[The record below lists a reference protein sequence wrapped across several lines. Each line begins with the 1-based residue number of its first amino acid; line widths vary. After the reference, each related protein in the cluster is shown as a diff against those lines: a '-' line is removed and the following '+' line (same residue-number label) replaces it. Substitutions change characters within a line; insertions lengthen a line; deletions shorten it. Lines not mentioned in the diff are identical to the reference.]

1 MFLLLVAKLRKNKF
15 SKNPFRKNNSAQFQ
29 IKLEKKGEINVS
41 GLILALI
48 MLFPLLMQGQS
59 VTDSVKARYDNDKV
73 STTVLDSITYT
84 DTTLHINKLIADTTA
99 VNDTIVADSLK
110 KNPDAI
116 NAPVEYSASDSISF
130 DLKQRKVYLYK
141 DSEIDYEK
149 INLKAANIEIDFPT
163 DMINAYGKTDST
175 GKLINKPIFTESGKA
190 YTSNVMRYNY
200 KSKKGYIKKVK
211 TKEGE
216 GYLHGKTIK
225 KMPDNT
231 INVRQ
236 GSYTTC
242 SLDDPHFELRY
253 TKAKVI
259 PKDKIVSGPAYM
271 VIEDV
276 PIPLILP
283 FGFFPNK
290 QGQQSGVLVPS
301 YGESND
307 RGFFFEN
314 GGYYWGISD
323 QFDLQLTGDIY
334 TRGSWAL
341 EPRMRYKKRYG
352 FNGSFSGGYTVNK
365 VGEQGTESYRES
377 KDFSIRWTHSQDPKA
392 RPNSRFSSNVN
403 IVTTSYNKFN
413 PVSTQDYLS
422 NTFQSSISYQTNF
435 DNKLFITASMN
446 HSQNTLNHTVN
457 VTLPQLSVSANK
469 FYPFRSKERSGSL
482 KWYENISVGYKME
495 AKNQLN
501 TFDSLLTFDNDM
513 LARFDNGVK
522 HSVPINSSVKV
533 LKYFNLSNSINFTER
548 WYTRTIRK
556 DYVDRVNDTL
566 PGEVVTDTI
575 PGFEAAHEFSFS
587 SSLST
592 RLYGML
598 NFKKG
603 PVKALRH
610 VMNPSISFTYRPDFS
625 NQKYGYY
632 DEYYDYNKGTYEEY
646 TIFQNGVYGY
656 PSAGESGSINLG
668 LSNNLEMKVRT
679 PNDTVQEDKKI
690 KLIENLTLNT
700 SYNMAADSLNWSLL
714 RVSGRTRLFDKV
726 NLQYSSSYDPYVFD
740 TTLNRRINRFV
751 WSQDRKLFRRD
762 NTTLS
767 FGLNLS
773 FSDTDWK
780 KMQKSEEGTEAQL
793 EQINENPD
801 EYFRWDNKWS
811 LNVDYTFRYTNSY
824 QKNMDKYKR
833 DVIQTMNFNGS
844 INVTDKWKFRI
855 RSGYDF
861 KQKEISYTSL
871 NVYRDLHCWQMSFN
885 WIPYGGYK
893 SWNFTIQAKSS
904 LLQDLKLE
912 KKKDFRDF

>member
-1 MFLLLVAKLRKNKF
+1 T
-15 SKNPFRKNNSAQFQ
+15 AQ
-29 IKLEKKGEINVS
+29 S
-41 GLILALI
+41 
-48 MLFPLLMQGQS
+48 QS
-59 VTDSVKARYDNDKV
+59 ITDSVKARYDQSLTD
-73 STTVLDSITYT
+73 STLIDTTFVGDSAAGKMALLPDSLLPDTVISADTIAADSI
-84 DTTLHINKLIADTTA
+84 
-99 VNDTIVADSLK
+99 K
-110 KNPDAI
+110 KSDDAI
-116 NAPVEYSASDSISF
+116 KSPVKYHAVDSISF
-130 DLKQRKVYLYK
+130 DLKSRKVYLYK

-149 INLKAANIEIDFPT
+149 INLKAAHIEIDFPT
-163 DMINAYGKTDST
+163 DMINAYGREDST
-175 GKLINKPIFTESGKA
+175 GKLVDKPVFTEGGKE
-190 YTSNVMRYNY
+190 YKSNIMRYNY
-200 KSKKGYIKKVK
+200 KTKKGYIKKVK
-211 TKEGE
+211 TREGE

-225 KMPDNT
+225 KMPDNS
-231 INVRQ
+231 INVRH

-290 QGQQSGVLVPS
+290 QGQQSGILVPS
-301 YGESND
+301 YGESNN

-323 QFDLQLTGDIY
+323 KLDLQITGDIY
-334 TRGSWAL
+334 TKGSWAI

-352 FNGSFSGGYTVNK
+352 YNGSFSGGYTVNK
-365 VGEQGTESYRES
+365 TGEPGTNSYQVS

-403 IVTTSYNKFN
+403 IVTNSYNQFN

-435 DNKLFITASMN
+435 DNKIFITASMN
-446 HSQNTLNHTVN
+446 HNQNTLNRTVN
-457 VTLPQLSVSANK
+457 ITLPQLSISANK
-469 FYPFRSKERSGSL
+469 FYPFRSKQRSGSL
-482 KWYENISVGYKME
+482 RWYENISVGYKMD
-495 AKNQLN
+495 ARNQIN
-501 TFDSLLTFDNDM
+501 TYDSLLTFDNDM
-513 LARFDNGVK
+513 MAKFENGIK
-522 HSVPINSSVKV
+522 HSIPVNSTIKL

-556 DYVDRVNDTL
+556 DFMPNLNDSI

-603 PVKALRH
+603 PVKAIRH
-610 VMNPSISFTYRPDFS
+610 VMSPSVSFSYRPDFS
-625 NQKYGYY
+625 DPAYGYY
-632 DEYYDYNKGTYEEY
+632 DKYYNHNTGSYEEY
-646 TIFQNGVYGY
+646 SIFQNGIYGY
-656 PSAGESGSINLG
+656 PSSGESGSLNFS

-679 PNDTVQEDKKI
+679 PNDSIEEDKKI
-690 KLIENLTLNT
+690 KLIENLSLNT
-700 SYNMAADSLNWSLL
+700 SYNMAADSLNWSVL

-726 NLQYSSSYDPYVFD
+726 NLQYSSTYDPYVFD
-740 TTLNRRINRFV
+740 TALNRRVNKFV
-751 WSQDRKLFRRD
+751 WSEERKLLRRT
-762 NTTLS
+762 NTS
-767 FGLNLS
+767 WKFGLNLS

-780 KMQKSEEGTEAQL
+780 EMKKGDEGTEAEM
-793 EQINENPD
+793 EQVNQNPD
-801 EYFRWDNKWS
+801 QYFRWDNKWS
-811 LNVDYTFRYTNSY
+811 VNLDYTFHYTNAY
-824 QKNMDKYKR
+824 QQSLDKYDR
-833 DVIQTMNFNGS
+833 NVIQTLNFNGS
-844 INVTDKWKFRI
+844 VNVTDKWKFRV

-861 KQKEISYTSL
+861 KQKELSYTSL
-871 NVYRDLHCWQMSFN
+871 NIYRDLHCWQMSFN

-912 KKKDFRDF
+912 KKKDFRDY